1 MTLTTQ
7 SNPAAELRA
16 AAPILTGAQR
26 IAAFADLPP
35 EMQAGAF
42 LALRRTIEERRER
55 EREG

>member
-1 MTLTTQ
+1 MISPDQQTG
-7 SNPAAELRA
+7 SRKVEP
-16 AAPILTGAQR
+16 LTGPQR
-26 IAAFADLPP
+26 LAAFGELPP